1 MSIAIIT
8 LLPFVIA
15 MGIGLVIHERALK
28 AVRKDERKRERR
40 DRHKEQRREQAKK
53 DTAEMAVLAKYY
65 GGINNV
71 K

>member
-1 MSIAIIT
+1 MTAILT

-15 MGIGLVIHERALK
+15 VSMGLVIHERALK
-28 AVRKDERKRERR
+28 AERKDERRR
-40 DRHKEQRREQAKK
+40 SRQDKLKEQRREQAKRN
-53 DTAEMAVLAKYY
+53 TAEMAVLATYY

>member
-1 MSIAIIT
+1 MATAILT
-8 LLPFVIA
+8 LLPFAIA
-15 MGIGLVIHERALK
+15 MGIGLVIHEKALK
-28 AVRKDERKRERR
+28 AVRKDERKQERR
-40 DRHKEQRREQAKK
+40 DRHKEERRKQAKR